1 MFWFR
6 SYRCRAL
13 LCAFLAGFFGL
24 RGDAARAADPV
35 TMLVGSPLARTAKP
49 LAIQVKTGRWFPVAV
64 TLANTG
70 EAVQGRLELR
80 LLASGGQND
89 REAVFYTE
97 VELPANQARKR
108 VWLYG
113 RSDGEEFD
121 NARVTF
127 SGRGFKSLSVLFNLT
142 PTELGT
148 RNLLTVSDNEERLD
162 YLSSFNNRKLANAEE
177 LRIAASTQTLSSGQG
192 FVRPLGT
199 MRDMLPD
206 RWIGLEAV
214 DMVVLQDFPHAA
226 LGPEQISALR
236 GYVAAGGTLLVPGGA
251 NWQRLA
257 QSPLTDMWPLT
268 PTSSVAISNAQ
279 VQQIVG
285 RYLPSSG
292 ALSGADRLGGAPVLV
307 TRGAL
312 RPDARVLGAMAGEPL
327 LLARDMGAGR
337 VLFLTADPTKPP
349 FLGWRGLAP
358 LWIDLFAH
366 MGKVRRLEYVD
377 RAAMPF
383 SGANVYQ
390 YGNSAYNATPIN
402 ATGQMLQSIRRLAQ
416 LRTPD
421 TSVIA
426 WFLALYV
433 FCLVPVNYFVLRSL
447 DRRELAWVT
456 VPIIAVVF
464 SVASYIAARNIKG
477 TELLT
482 RHINIVQSA
491 GASGVARADSMLW
504 FFSPRRASYN
514 ISSDNPQMVAGDYID
529 PFDLSRS
536 EVERTSLS
544 VRQPDAGRAFRVE
557 DIGVNMW
564 SEDKL
569 IGQGVVNL
577 GRGVT
582 VQPTQNGFSVR
593 NDSPFN
599 LRGAVLVTGGQ
610 VRGYGDIKSG
620 VSATNGKSDGSDIS
634 NPQLVGRIE
643 NAAQLR
649 EIFKESAAST
659 GATAT
664 DTSTMSDLANRALVT
679 ALGADFPNN
688 TKQALLIGW
697 STQAASPLEIE
708 NATARAQNVTVFVYR
723 LNPALVARNPKLR

>member
-1 MFWFR
+1 
-6 SYRCRAL
+6 L
-13 LCAFLAGFFGL
+13 LCAFLTGLFVVSGAG
-24 RGDAARAADPV
+24 AAYAADPV
-35 TMLVGSPLARTAKP
+35 TMQVGSPLARTVEP
-49 LAIQVKTGRWFPVAV
+49 LANQVKTGRWFPVAV

-80 LLASGGQND
+80 LLASGGQNE

-121 NARVTF
+121 SARVTF
-127 SGRGFKSLSVLFNLT
+127 SGRGFRSLSLLFNLT
-142 PTELGT
+142 ATELGT

-162 YLSSFNNRKLANAEE
+162 YLSGFNNRKLANADE
-177 LRIAASTQTLSSGQG
+177 LRIAASTQTLTNGQG

-199 MRDMLPD
+199 MRDLLPD
-206 RWIGLEAV
+206 RWIGLESV

-257 QSPLTDMWPLT
+257 QSPLADMWPLT
-268 PTSSVAISNAQ
+268 PASSNTIPNAQ
-279 VQQIVG
+279 VQQIVR
-285 RYLPSSG
+285 RYLPNNG
-292 ALSGADRLGGAPVLV
+292 ALDGADRLGGAPVLV
-307 TRGAL
+307 TRGVL
-312 RPDARVLGAMAGEPL
+312 RPGARVLASMSGEPL
-327 LLARDMGAGR
+327 LLVRDMGAGR

-377 RAAMPF
+377 RGAMPF
-383 SGANVYQ
+383 M
-390 YGNSAYNATPIN
+390 GNNFNQFGGPSYTDTPPSN
-402 ATGQMLQSIRRLAQ
+402 PTGQMLQSIRRLAQ

-456 VPIIAVVF
+456 VPIIAVAF
-464 SVASYIAARNIKG
+464 SFASYIAARNIKG

-491 GASGVARADSMLW
+491 GTSGVARADSMLW

-529 PFDLSRS
+529 PSDPTRP
-536 EVERTSLS
+536 EVERTSLY
-544 VRQPDAGRAFRVE
+544 VLQPDAGRSFRVE

-569 IGQGVVNL
+569 IGEGVVNV
-577 GRGVT
+577 GRGVS

-593 NDSPFN
+593 NDSPFDM
-599 LRGAVLVTGGQ
+599 RGAV
-610 VRGYGDIKSG
+610 RRC
-620 VSATNGKSDGSDIS
+620 A
-634 NPQLVGRIE
+634 
-643 NAAQLR
+643 
-649 EIFKESAAST
+649 
-659 GATAT
+659 
-664 DTSTMSDLANRALVT
+664 VT
-679 ALGADFPNN
+679 AILR
-688 TKQALLIGW
+688 
-697 STQAASPLEIE
+697 AAPRQQTVSSMA
-708 NATARAQNVTVFVYR
+708 ATSAIHN
-723 LNPALVARNPKLR
+723 LLVALRTQPS